1 MEDWGSMPRYFLTH
15 HVRPLLL
22 RKRGAARICLLAS
35 GVLIALGTTGDGA
48 PAFRRFAAP
57 AAPRPAVTARPAAP
71 SFGRNTAPA
80 RTGAEPGQ
88 PAASGGAPPLVRGP
102 GGAMPERTGQPE
114 HAGQLPER
122 GPQGPERGPAER
134 SAAERNSAERSPQE
148 HATAGRPNETGRPN
162 EAGRPNDAGQH
173 RESSLGRPELGR
185 GAAPVNAF
193 RNGGFPSGMPRN
205 GLPRRPFPGEAGFTG
220 VPPRGETRFI
230 SNEMVFHVA
239 PNVAPAT
246 VDAAAHRLG
255 LVTVASH
262 NLSLSGGTLMH
273 FRIDNGR
280 PVSDVVRDLEGQ
292 NIGVAQPNYVYRLQQ
307 DGRTPAPLQLPA
319 LPPLPRGDPAQ
330 YAVAKL
336 HLTEAHKI
344 ATGAGVLV
352 AVIDSQI
359 DTGHPDLGGT
369 IAGSFDAVGNREKP
383 DEHGTEMTGAIV
395 AHRKLLGVAPRA
407 RILAIHAFSP
417 DAQSSAQT
425 TTAHIL
431 AGIDWAIA
439 KGARVINMS
448 FAGPYDP
455 LLSHALKKAHDK
467 GIVLIAAAGNAGPKS
482 PPLYP
487 AADENVIAVTAV
499 DENDKLLPQAN
510 QGAHIALAAPGV
522 NVLEPAPGGTYGY
535 TTGTSVASAH
545 VSGVAALIIERDP
558 GIDVATLEEVLY
570 SSARDLGP
578 KGRDSQFGY
587 GLVDPLHALDALEAK
602 VAMTKPTAPVAAT
615 PLPKPLHV
623 SAATDTTAEK
633 MTVSQL
639 PPNQAEP
646 APASPTGQPAV
657 QAPTPPPMSAQAPAQ
672 APTSAQAPAQAPAQ
686 FPANAAAALTPGTP
700 VNRVPRA
707 PATLAPGPGA
717 IAPAATRSSAID
729 PSTDFVPA
737 AEKRRL
743 DGCLQDGATKG
754 HRGADLRDYAT
765 VCLAE
770 ARLTCLKQA
779 VAQKVR
785 GTDRRDFMGRCL
797 GS

>member
-1 MEDWGSMPRYFLTH
+1 MEDWGSMPQLFWSH
-15 HVRPLLL
+15 FARPLAF
-22 RKRGAARICLLAS
+22 RKRETARICLLAS
-35 GVLIALGTTGDGA
+35 TLLIGLGSAGDSA

-57 AAPRPAVTARPAAP
+57 APRPAAARPVTPSLARPPAAP
-71 SFGRNTAPA
+71 GH
-80 RTGAEPGQ
+80 
-88 PAASGGAPPLVRGP
+88 ASGGPEQPSAGGPAAPLGRGP
-102 GGAMPERTGQPE
+102 AGATPEHFGQPE
-114 HAGQLPER
+114 HTGALPEHGAAPPER
-122 GPQGPERGPAER
+122 GP
-134 SAAERNSAERSPQE
+134 E
-148 HATAGRPNETGRPN
+148 HANAGRAN
-162 EAGRPNDAGQH
+162 EAGRTNEAGRANEPGRPNGAEPH
-173 RESSLGRPELGR
+173 RESSLGRPEPGR
-185 GAAPVNAF
+185 GSAPVNAF
-193 RNGGFPSGMPRN
+193 RNGGFPSGTPRN
-205 GLPRRPFPGEAGFTG
+205 GLPRRPFPGEPGFTG
-220 VPPRGETRFI
+220 VPPRGETRYI
-230 SNEMVFHVA
+230 SNEMIFHVP
-239 PNVAPAT
+239 PNVPQAT
-246 VDAAAHRLG
+246 VDAAARRLG
-255 LVTVASH
+255 LVTVASQ
-262 NLSLSGGTLMH
+262 NLSLAGGTLLH
-273 FRIDNGR
+273 FRIANGR
-280 PVSDVVRDLEGQ
+280 PVSDVVRELEGE

-307 DGRTPAPLQLPA
+307 DARTPAPLTP

-336 HLTEAHKI
+336 HLVEAHKL

-369 IAGSFDAVGNREKP
+369 IAGSLDAVGNHEKP

-417 DAQSSAQT
+417 EAQSSAQT

-431 AGIDWAIA
+431 AGIDFAIA

-455 LLSHALKKAHDK
+455 LLSRALKKAHDK
-467 GIVLIAAAGNAGPKS
+467 GIVLVAAAGNAGPQS

-510 QGAHIALAAPGV
+510 QGPHIALAAPGV

-535 TTGTSVASAH
+535 TTGTSVATAH

-578 KGRDSQFGY
+578 KGRDSQFGF

-602 VAMTKPTAPVAAT
+602 VAMGKTTTPVAAT
-615 PLPKPLHV
+615 TPMPKPLHV
-623 SAATDTTAEK
+623 SEITESTTL
-633 MTVSQL
+633 SQF
-639 PPNQAEP
+639 
-646 APASPTGQPAV
+646 QPA
-657 QAPTPPPMSAQAPAQ
+657 QAQSEPVPAKPESPGAKPAAQAQNPAQAPAQ
-672 APTSAQAPAQAPAQ
+672 APPSTQTQAPARYPAD
-686 FPANAAAALTPGTP
+686 AAAALTPATP
-700 VNRVPRA
+700 APINRLQR
-707 PATLAPGPGA
+707 ATLAPGPGA
-717 IAPAATRSSAID
+717 AGTGATGTGATD
-729 PSTDFVPA
+729 ASTDFVPK
-737 AEKRRL
+737 AEKMRL
-743 DGCLQDGATKG
+743 NACLQDGMNRG
-754 HRGADLRDYAT
+754 HRGADLRDYAV

-770 ARLTCLKQA
+770 ARLTCLKEA

-785 GTDRRDFMGRCL
+785 GSDRRDFMGRCL

>member
-1 MEDWGSMPRYFLTH
+1 MHGP
-15 HVRPLLL
+15 
-22 RKRGAARICLLAS
+22 
-35 GVLIALGTTGDGA
+35 
-48 PAFRRFAAP
+48 
-57 AAPRPAVTARPAAP
+57 
-71 SFGRNTAPA
+71 
-80 RTGAEPGQ
+80 
-88 PAASGGAPPLVRGP
+88 GGAPP
-102 GGAMPERTGQPE
+102 E
-114 HAGQLPER
+114 HTGQLPQR
-122 GPQGPERGPAER
+122 GPQEHGPQGLARG
-134 SAAERNSAERSPQE
+134 PQE
-148 HATAGRPNETGRPN
+148 HAGRPNEPGRANEPGRPN
-162 EAGRPNDAGQH
+162 EAGRTNEANRLNEPGRGNEVGQH
-173 RESSLGRPELGR
+173 RESSLGRPEPGH
-185 GAAPVNAF
+185 GNAPVNAF

-205 GLPRRPFPGEAGFTG
+205 GLPRRPFVGEAGFTG

-230 SNEMVFHVA
+230 SNEMVFHVP
-239 PNVAPAT
+239 PNVPPAT
-246 VDAAAHRLG
+246 VDAAARRLG

-262 NLSLSGGTLMH
+262 NLSLSGGTLLH

-280 PVSDVVRDLEGQ
+280 PVSDVVRELEGQ

-307 DGRTPAPLQLPA
+307 DARTPAPLSLAPLSLAA
-319 LPPLPRGDPAQ
+319 LPPLPNGDPAQ

-369 IAGSFDAVGNREKP
+369 IAGSFDAVGNREKA

-417 DAQSSAQT
+417 ESQSSAQT

-467 GIVLIAAAGNAGPKS
+467 GIVLVAAAGNAGPQS

-510 QGAHIALAAPGV
+510 QGPHVALAAPGV

-535 TTGTSVASAH
+535 TTGTSVATAH

-558 GIDVATLEEVLY
+558 NIDTATLEEVLY

-587 GLVDPLHALDALEAK
+587 GLVDPLHALDTLEAK
-602 VAMTKPTAPVAAT
+602 VAMRKVTQPVAAT
-615 PLPKPLHV
+615 ATPKPLHV
-623 SAATDTTAEK
+623 SATAETI
-633 MTVSQL
+633 TVSQV
-639 PPNQAEP
+639 PPNQTDP
-646 APASPTGQPAV
+646 APASPA
-657 QAPTPPPMSAQAPAQ
+657 AQAPA
-672 APTSAQAPAQAPAQ
+672 APPAARVQTPAPAQPPASAQTQAPAQNQAPAQ
-686 FPANAAAALTPGTP
+686 FPANTAASLTPATP
-700 VNRVPRA
+700 SPVKRPPR
-707 PATLAPGPGA
+707 ATLAPGPAA
-717 IAPAATRSSAID
+717 IAPAATD
-729 PSTDFVPA
+729 PSTDFVPE

-743 DGCLQDGATKG
+743 DGCVQDGMTRG
-754 HRGADLRDYAT
+754 HRGADLRDFAV

-797 GS
+797 GP

>member
-1 MEDWGSMPRYFLTH
+1 M
-15 HVRPLLL
+15 
-22 RKRGAARICLLAS
+22 
-35 GVLIALGTTGDGA
+35 
-48 PAFRRFAAP
+48 
-57 AAPRPAVTARPAAP
+57 
-71 SFGRNTAPA
+71 
-80 RTGAEPGQ
+80 
-88 PAASGGAPPLVRGP
+88 
-102 GGAMPERTGQPE
+102 
-114 HAGQLPER
+114 
-122 GPQGPERGPAER
+122 
-134 SAAERNSAERSPQE
+134 
-148 HATAGRPNETGRPN
+148 
-162 EAGRPNDAGQH
+162 
-173 RESSLGRPELGR
+173 
-185 GAAPVNAF
+185 NAF
-193 RNGGFPSGMPRN
+193 RNGGFPAGMPRN
-205 GLPRRPFPGEAGFTG
+205 GLPRRPFIGEAGFTG

-230 SNEMVFHVA
+230 TNEMVFHVP
-239 PNVAPAT
+239 PNVPPAT
-246 VDAAAHRLG
+246 VDAAARRLG

-262 NLSLSGGTLMH
+262 NLSLSGGTLLH

-280 PVSDVVRDLEGQ
+280 PVSDVVRELEGQ

-307 DGRTPAPLQLPA
+307 DARTPAPLSLAPPSLAA
-319 LPPLPRGDPAQ
+319 LPPLPNGDPAQ

-359 DTGHPDLGGT
+359 DTSHPDLGGT

-417 DAQSSAQT
+417 EAQSSAQT

-439 KGARVINMS
+439 KGAKIINMS

-467 GIVLIAAAGNAGPKS
+467 GIVLVAAAGNAGPQS

-510 QGAHIALAAPGV
+510 QGPHVALAAPGV

-535 TTGTSVASAH
+535 TTGTSVATAH

-558 GIDVATLEEVLY
+558 NIDTATLEEVLY

-587 GLVDPLHALDALEAK
+587 GLVDPLHALDTLEAK
-602 VAMTKPTAPVAAT
+602 VAMSKGTPPVTATAT
-615 PLPKPLHV
+615 PMPKPLHV
-623 SAATDTTAEK
+623 SATTEK
-633 MTVSQL
+633 MTVSEL
-639 PPNQAEP
+639 PPNQAQPDSAP
-646 APASPTGQPAV
+646 APSSPTAQPPAAPPAAQTQV
-657 QAPTPPPMSAQAPAQ
+657 PTQAPAQPPASAQAPAQ
-672 APTSAQAPAQAPAQ
+672 TQAPAQARAPSQ
-686 FPANAAAALTPGTP
+686 FPANAAAALTPTP
-700 VNRVPRA
+700 PVKRA
-707 PATLAPGPGA
+707 PRPTLSPGPGA
-717 IAPAATRSSAID
+717 IAPAATD
-729 PSTDFVPA
+729 PSTDFVPE

-743 DGCLQDGATKG
+743 DGCVQDGMTRG
-754 HRGADLRDYAT
+754 HRGADLRDFAT

-797 GS
+797 GP

>member
-1 MEDWGSMPRYFLTH
+1 MEDWGSMPRLFLSR
-15 HVRPLLL
+15 HVRSYRF
-22 RKRGAARICLLAS
+22 RKRATARICLLAS
-35 GVLIALGTTGDGA
+35 AVLIGLSTAGDGA
-48 PAFRRFAAP
+48 TVVRRVAAP
-57 AAPRPAVTARPAAP
+57 AAPRPAAARPAAP
-71 SFGRNTAPA
+71 NFGRNF
-80 RTGAEPGQ
+80 
-88 PAASGGAPPLVRGP
+88 GAPPRPFAGPAQPGPGGPTAPLAHGP
-102 GGAMPERTGQPE
+102 GGAPERPGQPPQHIGQPQE
-114 HAGQLPER
+114 HGPKPPER
-122 GPQGPERGPAER
+122 GPQDH
-134 SAAERNSAERSPQE
+134 AA
-148 HATAGRPNETGRPN
+148 AGRPGEAGRPN
-162 EAGRPNDAGQH
+162 EAGHPNQAGQH
-173 RESSLGRPELGR
+173 RESSLGRPVEPGR
-185 GAAPVNAF
+185 GNAPANGAF
-193 RNGGFPSGMPRN
+193 RNGGFPPGMPRN
-205 GLPRRPFPGEAGFTG
+205 GLPHRPFPGEAGFTG

-239 PNVAPAT
+239 PNVPQAT
-246 VDAAAHRLG
+246 VDAAARRLG

-262 NLSLSGGTLMH
+262 NMSLSGGTLMH

-307 DGRTPAPLQLPA
+307 DARTPAPLQQLPA
-319 LPPLPRGDPAQ
+319 LPRGDPAQ
-330 YAVAKL
+330 YAIAKL

-417 DAQSSAQT
+417 EAQSSAQT

-439 KGARVINMS
+439 KGAKIINMS

-467 GIVLIAAAGNAGPKS
+467 GIVLIAAAGNAGPQS

-487 AADENVIAVTAV
+487 AADENVIAVTAI

-510 QGAHIALAAPGV
+510 QGPHIALAAPGV
-522 NVLEPAPGGTYGY
+522 NVLEPAPGGAYGY
-535 TTGTSVASAH
+535 TTGTSVATAH
-545 VSGVAALIIERDP
+545 VSGVAALIIEREP
-558 GIDVATLEEVLY
+558 NIDIATLEEVLY

-578 KGRDSQFGY
+578 KGRDSQFGF
-587 GLVDPLHALDALEAK
+587 GLVDPLHALGTLEAK
-602 VAMTKPTAPVAAT
+602 VAMSKGTPPVAAT
-615 PLPKPLHV
+615 PSPKPLHV
-623 SAATDTTAEK
+623 SATTDSAPET

-639 PPNQAEP
+639 QPNQASPDP
-646 APASPTGQPAV
+646 APANPEPPTAKPAAQV
-657 QAPTPPPMSAQAPAQ
+657 QAPTQAPA
-672 APTSAQAPAQAPAQ
+672 SAQSQATAQY
-686 FPANAAAALTPGTP
+686 PANAAASINPANSPP
-700 VNRVPRA
+700 VNRVPRPA
-707 PATLAPGPGA
+707 ATLAPGPGA
-717 IAPAATRSSAID
+717 TD
-729 PSTDFVPA
+729 PSTDFVPM
-737 AEKRRL
+737 AEKMRL
-743 DGCLQDGATKG
+743 NACLQDGMNKG
-754 HRGADLRDYAT
+754 RRGADLRDYAV

-779 VAQKVR
+779 VAQKMR
-785 GTDRRDFMGRCL
+785 GPDRRDFMGRCL

>member
-1 MEDWGSMPRYFLTH
+1 MEDWGSMPPLFLTR

-22 RKRGAARICLLAS
+22 RKRAAARICLLAS
-35 GVLIALGTTGDGA
+35 GVLIGLSTTGDGA
-48 PAFRRFAAP
+48 TVFRRVAAP
-57 AAPRPAVTARPAAP
+57 AAPRPAVTARPAP
-71 SFGRNTAPA
+71 NFGRNAGAPA
-80 RTGAEPGQ
+80 RPFAEPAQ
-88 PAASGGAPPLVRGP
+88 PGAGGGAPPLARGP
-102 GGAMPERTGQPE
+102 GSAMPEHAGQPQHTGQPE
-114 HAGQLPER
+114 HTGQLPER
-122 GPQGPERGPAER
+122 GAQALEHGPAQRGAAERGPVERNPAER
-134 SAAERNSAERSPQE
+134 GPQE
-148 HATAGRPNETGRPN
+148 HATAGHPNEASRPNEGGRPN
-162 EAGRPNDAGQH
+162 EAGQH
-173 RESSLGRPELGR
+173 RESSLGRPEPGR
-185 GAAPVNAF
+185 GNAPVNAF
-193 RNGGFPSGMPRN
+193 RNGGFPQGMPRN
-205 GLPRRPFPGEAGFTG
+205 GLPRRPFIGETGFTG

-230 SNEMVFHVA
+230 SNEMVFHVP
-239 PNVAPAT
+239 PNVPPAT
-246 VDAAAHRLG
+246 VDAAARRLG

-262 NLSLSGGTLMH
+262 NLSLSGGTLLH

-439 KGARVINMS
+439 KGAKIINMS

-455 LLSHALKKAHDK
+455 LLSHALKKAHDQ

-510 QGAHIALAAPGV
+510 QGPHIALAAPGV

-535 TTGTSVASAH
+535 TTGTSVATAH

-602 VAMTKPTAPVAAT
+602 VAMTKGPAPVAAT
-615 PLPKPLHV
+615 SSPKPLHV
-623 SAATDTTAEK
+623 SATSDSATTEK

-639 PPNQAEP
+639 QPNQA
-646 APASPTGQPAV
+646 APANPSGQPPAV
-657 QAPTPPPMSAQAPAQ
+657 QAPAQPPTA
-672 APTSAQAPAQAPAQ
+672 AQAPAQAPAQ
-686 FPANAAAALTPGTP
+686 FPANAAAALTPAPP
-700 VNRVPRA
+700 VKRMPHA
-707 PATLAPGPGA
+707 PTTLAPGPGA
-717 IAPAATRSSAID
+717 TD
-729 PSTDFVPA
+729 PSTDFVPV

-743 DGCLQDGATKG
+743 DGCLQDGTTKG
-754 HRGADLRDYAT
+754 HRGADLRDYAV

-785 GTDRRDFMGRCL
+785 GSDRRDFMGRCL

>member
-1 MEDWGSMPRYFLTH
+1 MEDWGSMPQQFLTG

-22 RKRGAARICLLAS
+22 RKRAVARICLLAS
-35 GVLIALGTTGDGA
+35 GVLIGLGTASDGA
-48 PAFRRFAAP
+48 PAFRRFAIP
-57 AAPRPAVTARPAAP
+57 AAPRPAVTARPTAP
-71 SFGRNTAPA
+71 NLGRNTGAPPHSV
-80 RTGAEPGQ
+80 AEPTQ
-88 PAASGGAPPLVRGP
+88 PAAGGGKAPLARGP
-102 GGAMPERTGQPE
+102 AGGIPERAGQPERT
-114 HAGQLPER
+114 GQLPER
-122 GPQGPERGPAER
+122 GPQALERGPAER
-134 SAAERNSAERSPQE
+134 GPQGLERGPAERGPQE
-148 HATAGRPNETGRPN
+148 HATAGHPNEGSRPNEP
-162 EAGRPNDAGQH
+162 GRPNDAGQH
-173 RESSLGRPELGR
+173 RESSLGRPELGH
-185 GAAPVNAF
+185 GNAPVNAF
-193 RNGGFPSGMPRN
+193 RNGGFPAGMPRN
-205 GLPRRPFPGEAGFTG
+205 GLPRRPFIGEAGFTG

-246 VDAAAHRLG
+246 VDAAARRLG

-280 PVSDVVRDLEGQ
+280 PVSDVVRELEGQ

-307 DGRTPAPLQLPA
+307 DARTPAPLQLPA

-336 HLTEAHKI
+336 HLAEAHKI

-359 DTGHPDLGGT
+359 DIGHPDLGGT

-417 DAQSSAQT
+417 EAQSSAQT

-439 KGARVINMS
+439 KGAKVINMS

-467 GIVLIAAAGNAGPKS
+467 GIVLIAAAGNAGPQS

-510 QGAHIALAAPGV
+510 QGPHIALAAPGV
-522 NVLEPAPGGTYGY
+522 NVLEPAPGGAYGY
-535 TTGTSVASAH
+535 TTGTSVATAH
-545 VSGVAALIIERDP
+545 VTGVAALIIERDP

-587 GLVDPLHALDALEAK
+587 GLVDPLHALDTLEAK
-602 VAMTKPTAPVAAT
+602 VAMTKGTAPVAAT
-615 PLPKPLHV
+615 PMPKPLHV
-623 SAATDTTAEK
+623 SATTDTATTER

-639 PPNQAEP
+639 PPTPAEQTAANP
-646 APASPTGQPAV
+646 SGQPPA
-657 QAPTPPPMSAQAPAQ
+657 AQAPAQ
-672 APTSAQAPAQAPAQ
+672 PPASVQAPAR
-686 FPANAAAALTPGTP
+686 FPGNAAAALTPATP
-700 VNRVPRA
+700 ANRVPRA
-707 PATLAPGPGA
+707 PTTLAPGPGA
-717 IAPAATRSSAID
+717 PGVGPTGAAAAD

-754 HRGADLRDYAT
+754 HRGADLRDYAV